1 MKKFCVLGVLLCGIS
16 LQAMDDSSTLEE
28 NIAFFR
34 AVAAGQLR
42 VIGQHQIA
50 FPGYE
55 NGRHVKSPQE
65 IKRLYE
71 CGLVYKASCA
81 RMEDYKISEEDET
94 ANWILKMFSDFIDD
108 KDIELPISI
117 LETADPDMAGL
128 LEKPFLDR
136 MQDSSKPVA
145 VEFAT
150 IISELKEKRG
160 FYKEGLG
167 SGELGKLQA
176 VLDLDINLFVKPL
189 RAIAYD
195 EKNKGIGEQ
204 LIPESWSSSP
214 QMQEK

>member
-1 MKKFCVLGVLLCGIS
+1 MKKLCVLGIVLCGAS
-16 LQAMDDSSTLEE
+16 LRAMDDSREE

-34 AVAAGQLR
+34 AVPAGQLR

-71 CGLVYKASCA
+71 CGLIYKASCE
-81 RMEDYKISEEDET
+81 RMKEFKMSEEDET
-94 ANWILKMFSDFIDD
+94 ANWILQMFSDFIDD
-108 KDIELPISI
+108 KDIELQVSI
-117 LETADPDMAGL
+117 LDTADPDMVSL
-128 LEKPFLDR
+128 LEKPFVDR
-136 MQDSSKPVA
+136 MHDSSNPVA

-150 IISELKEKRG
+150 IISELKEKRSS
-160 FYKEGLG
+160 YKAGLA
-167 SGELGKLQA
+167 SGELGQLQA
-176 VLDLDINLFVKPL
+176 VLDLKINLFVSPL

-195 EKNKGIGEQ
+195 AKNKESGER

-214 QMQEK
+214 QLAQEK